1 MRTTTWIILG
11 LAFNGGA
18 YLLHGP
24 ETPSAADLAQTVPY
38 YLPSAVLLA
47 AGQFCFFRAFRSAL
61 GDVWRGLWGGKPK
74 DAGTAKLSA
83 AKTFAVAEP
92 ASDFD
97 ADEAFAR
104 YMERR
109 KAMEE
114 EPGEAKEAPLPSP
127 PAPVRAS
134 GGFGRRVV

>member
-1 MRTTTWIILG
+1 MRTTTWIVLG

-24 ETPSAADLAQTVPY
+24 DTPSAADLAQTVPY

-61 GDVWRGLWGGKPK
+61 GDIWRGLWGGKGK
-74 DAGTAKLSA
+74 DAGA
-83 AKTFAVAEP
+83 AKPSGVKSFDVAAP
-92 ASDFD
+92 VSDFD

-114 EPGEAKEAPLPSP
+114 EPGEAQEAHLPSP
-127 PAPVRAS
+127 PAPVRAA

>member
-11 LAFNGGA
+11 LALNGGG

-24 ETPSAADLAQTVPY
+24 ATPTAADLAETVPY
-38 YLPSAVLLA
+38 YLPSVILLA
-47 AGQFCFFRAFRSAL
+47 AGQFCFFRAFRNAL
-61 GDVWRGLWGGKPK
+61 GDVWSGLWGGKRKNPG
-74 DAGTAKLSA
+74 AAKPSA
-83 AKTFAVAEP
+83 FKTFADAEP

-97 ADEAFAR
+97 PDAAFAR

-109 KAMEE
+109 EKMEE
-114 EPGEAKEAPLPSP
+114 REGKPQTPLPS
-127 PAPVRAS
+127 ATASARAT

>member
-11 LAFNGGA
+11 LAFNGA
-18 YLLHGP
+18 AALLDGP
-24 ETPSAADLAQTVPY
+24 ETPTAADLAETVPY
-38 YLPSAVLLA
+38 YLLSVILLA
-47 AGQFCFFRAFRSAL
+47 AGQFCLFRAFRGAL
-61 GDVWRGLWGGKPK
+61 GDVWSGLWGGKRNG
-74 DAGTAKLSA
+74 AEA
-83 AKTFAVAEP
+83 AKPSAVKTLEDAEP

-97 ADEAFAR
+97 PDAAFAR

-114 EPGEAKEAPLPSP
+114 DAGEAHQAPLPSP
-127 PAPVRAS
+127 TTPVRAA